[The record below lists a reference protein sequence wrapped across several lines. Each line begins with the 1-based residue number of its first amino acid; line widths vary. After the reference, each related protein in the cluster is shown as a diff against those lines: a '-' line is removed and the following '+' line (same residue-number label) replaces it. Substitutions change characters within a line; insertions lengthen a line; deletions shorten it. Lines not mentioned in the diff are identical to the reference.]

1 MYVLYTDGRFEYA
14 PEQSFNVNYSED
26 YILSNGYIRYYNRK
40 QSTDNTGI
48 NISSGYVYTIEVNL
62 VIIGPCNI
70 NIEIHDGGDDNY
82 YRILDQDFTRGIQFY
97 HNSIPVYKNFP
108 NGFYYHV
115 NFNYMDS
122 NITAETYPVIQEF
135 TYDYSYLCIN
145 YS

>member
-48 NISSGYVYTIEVNL
+48 IISSGYVCTIDFDC
-62 VIIGPCNI
+62 VIIGPCHMSI
-70 NIEIHDGGDDNY
+70 DIRDSDGNSNY
-82 YRILDQDFTRGIQFY
+82 ILDQYFTRGIQFY

-108 NGFYYHV
+108 NGFSYFIRIDYL
-115 NFNYMDS
+115 DAS
-122 NITAETYPVIQEF
+122 ITAETYPVIQVL
-135 TYDYSYLCIN
+135 TYDYSYLYIN

>member
-14 PEQSFNVNYSED
+14 PEQSFNVNHSAD
-26 YILSNGYIRYYNRK
+26 YTLSNGYIRYYNRK
-40 QSTDNTGI
+40 QNIADTGI
-48 NISSGYVYTIEVNL
+48 NISSGYVCTIEVNL

-70 NIEIHDGGDDNY
+70 NIEIREGDSNY
-82 YRILDQDFTRGIQFY
+82 YRILNQDFTRGIQFY

-108 NGFYYHV
+108 NGFHYYV

-122 NITAETYPVIQEF
+122 NITPDTYRVIRY
-135 TYDYSYLCIN
+135 TSYDYSYVYIN